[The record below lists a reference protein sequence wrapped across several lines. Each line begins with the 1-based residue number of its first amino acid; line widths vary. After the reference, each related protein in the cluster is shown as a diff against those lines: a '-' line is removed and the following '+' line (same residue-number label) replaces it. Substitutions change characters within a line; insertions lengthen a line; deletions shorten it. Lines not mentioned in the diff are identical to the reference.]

1 MRGKVEPEPAETAE
15 ADLVASFNKKMDRLR
30 TKLVGKRSIAIESL
44 IEDAVSNR
52 TEDYLLMVL
61 TLYDCSSCVKKG
73 HALLKNYY
81 KTPIT
86 PLTVVSGVLI
96 ENRLIKEATDYIHDS
111 KSSIV
116 GELGY
121 FPTPFLI
128 NYSVENG
135 IRDIYFI
142 PKIKEEEKF
151 ETFEANLRNLK

>member
-1 MRGKVEPEPAETAE
+1 MADKVQSETAE
-15 ADLVASFNKKMDRLR
+15 ADLVATFNKKMDGLKR
-30 TKLVGKRSIAIESL
+30 KLIGKRSIAIESL
-44 IEDAVSNR
+44 IEDALSKR

-61 TLYDCSSCVKKG
+61 TVYDCSSCVKKG
-73 HALLKNYY
+73 HALLENYY
-81 KTPIT
+81 ETLVT

-96 ENRLIKEATDYIHDS
+96 ENRLVKEVAYYIHDS

-128 NYSVENG
+128 NYSMENG

-142 PKIKEEEKF
+142 PKIEEEDKL
-151 ETFEANLRNLK
+151 EAFEANLRNLK